1 MRRQIIKTR
10 SQTPYR
16 AARVVILIVAL
27 ALAAW
32 LLDVFWWKPAHAP
45 HAGVAA
51 TASAVRAVQD
61 FAIFD
66 RNPHDPIH
74 PA

>member
-16 AARVVILIVAL
+16 AARVIILIVAL

-45 HAGVAA
+45 HAVAPM
-51 TASAVRAVQD
+51 ASAAYAVQD

-74 PA
+74 PD